1 MNYRLLIR
9 QIIHL
14 PPHLIIQKT
23 QKVLRR
29 WGKSK
34 IRNIQD
40 RFFSTYSLLALIQPS
55 NNCYFDNVSPIFL
68 SQPPSEFSR
77 LSEIYLNH
85 YFDLLGS
92 GWIHLYEEDQ
102 NTKFSGMNKPLYGSE
117 SNRQIHSN
125 VPANVNW
132 ANINFSNQIKS
143 LLDPEFKRIAWQ
155 VDFKAHYSW
164 LKDTYHNQIQ
174 YGHIPNLDVKVPWEL
189 GRFQHLSTIAIAQIF
204 SKNQDQREKVINIY
218 AKEFQNQLLNFISDN
233 PPRFGVNWSC
243 PMDVGI
249 RAANWLMAWN
259 LFNNNGILFEVNF
272 TKYFN
277 SSIYD
282 HGLHII
288 KNLEWDPL
296 SRSNQYLANITGLLF
311 IAVHLPRSD
320 EVDSWLAFA
329 IQELTSEMDSQFNP
343 DGTNFEGSTSYHRL
357 STEMMIYS
365 AALILGLPKDRLE
378 ELKYYDPKI
387 IKGSPV
393 LKPPP
398 ISMYDIPGLENPTPL
413 PPEFFQKLEKA
424 AEFTMA
430 ITKPN
435 REIVQIGDNDSGR
448 LFKIQPSL
456 TKLTVGEAKHKYL
469 NLENY
474 SDLPNDADYYDENI
488 LDHRHL
494 VSAVNGLFNR
504 KDFKSFADKFTL
516 DCQIIKALSKEAS
529 PPSYLK
535 FSPTPMSQSIRVGSE
550 EEWVYWREKLSA
562 FPQPQINSHEFISK
576 TPSIKDELVLSAFP
590 DFGLYIFRS
599 RSFFLSIRLGPNQPK
614 GTGGHFHNDQ
624 LSIELFMDGKDII
637 TDPGTYLYTPNPQKR
652 NEYRSTKAHFTPQID
667 DKELAPL
674 NEGLFRL
681 NMKGSRTCLYFGE
694 KGFIGSHTQ
703 FGPTVYRVLELGEET
718 ITIND
723 YVEGPH
729 SIKSSH
735 PTTPSLPLSNG
746 YGKILRP

>member
-1 MNYRLLIR
+1 MNYKLLVK
-9 QIIHL
+9 QIMHL
-14 PPHLIIQKT
+14 PPRLVFQKT
-23 QKVLRR
+23 KKVLRR
-29 WGKSK
+29 WAKSK

-40 RFFSTYSLLALIQPS
+40 RYFQTFTTLDLLQPSSNDYFGNLSSKTLIQIPT
-55 NNCYFDNVSPIFL
+55 DL
-68 SQPPSEFSR
+68 SSLP
-77 LSEIYLNH
+77 EIYLNH

-92 GWIHLYEEDQ
+92 GWTQLDETQFSTKI
-102 NTKFSGMNKPLYGSE
+102 NKANIKFSN
-117 SNRQIHSN
+117 
-125 VPANVNW
+125 
-132 ANINFSNQIKS
+132 NIISF
-143 LLDPEFKRIAWQ
+143 LDPNFKIIAWQ
-155 VDFKAHYSW
+155 NDFKANYSW
-164 LKDTYHNQIQ
+164 PKYTYHSQIQ
-174 YGHIPNLDVKVPWEL
+174 YGHIANVDVKVPWEL
-189 GRFQHLSTIAIAQIF
+189 ARFQHLTIIAMARIISNNRGHNEQTKDIF
-204 SKNQDQREKVINIY
+204 T
-218 AKEFQNQLLNFISDN
+218 AEFQNQILDFISSN

-259 LFNNNGILFEVNF
+259 LFKSNGILFENIF

-288 KNLEWDPL
+288 NNLEWDPL
-296 SRSNQYLANITGLLF
+296 SRSNHYLANITGLLF
-311 IAVHLPRSD
+311 IAVHLPRSK

-329 IQELTSEMDSQFNP
+329 IQELIAEMDSQFNP

-365 AALILGLPKDRLE
+365 AALILGLPEDRLE
-378 ELKYYDPKI
+378 NLKHYDPNI
-387 IKGSPV
+387 IKGSPA

-398 ISMYDIPGLENPTPL
+398 IPTYDIPGLKNPTPL
-413 PPEFFQKLEKA
+413 PPEFFHKLEKA

-435 REIVQIGDNDSGR
+435 KEIVQIGDNDSGR

-456 TKLTVGEAKHKYL
+456 TKLTVEEAKNKYL

-474 SDLPNDADYYDENI
+474 SELPDDSDYLDENI

-494 VSAVNGLFNR
+494 VSAINGLFNR
-504 KDFKSFADKFTL
+504 KDFENFADEFTL
-516 DCQIIKALSKEAS
+516 DCNIVKELSKGAYLS
-529 PPSYLK
+529 SYLK
-535 FSPTPMSQSIRVGSE
+535 NSSTPKSQSFRIGSE
-550 EEWVYWREKLSA
+550 EEWGYWTEKLSA
-562 FPQPQINSHEFISK
+562 LPKSQRNSHEFISK
-576 TPSIKDELVLSAFP
+576 NASLMEDLVLSAFP
-590 DFGLYIFRS
+590 DFGLYILRS
-599 RSFFLSIRLGPNQPK
+599 KILFLSIRLGPNHSK

-624 LSIELFMDGKDII
+624 LSIELFMDGKNII
-637 TDPGTYLYTPNPQKR
+637 TDPGTYLYTPNPEKR

-674 NEGLFRL
+674 DESLFRL
-681 NMKGSRTCLYFGE
+681 TMKGSRTCLYFGE
-694 KGFIGSHTQ
+694 KGFIGTHTQ
-703 FGPTVYRVLELGEET
+703 FGPAVYRVIEIKEQS

-729 SIKSSH
+729 TIKSSR
-735 PTTPSLPLSNG
+735 PIDSPLPFSNG